1 MSPDAPA
8 TSPTDR
14 RSRLA
19 KLGKEEAATPA
30 PSPAAHGPV
39 PSTPSAPAPA
49 NLPGAP
55 PVPGAPPAAPPGAP
69 SLTPPQPPRPT
80 PAVAAPPVA
89 PRPVTPPPAAA
100 PAPPAP
106 LAAARRERRPE
117 PAPPEP
123 KPEPKPLTGR
133 AARAAEKEAA
143 KQAAKAAKAA
153 KAAGGSPAAAH
164 AIPAPPA
171 PPASAAQFGAHAPT
185 RAAAPEGPQKGR
197 NEAEGLRAI
206 APTRAQ
212 DVIHEQLGRK
222 SVRAETI
229 KLPQFPAP
237 ASDRPQAMQ
246 AEQTRR
252 EAIAKKE
259 AERRQKLLEGK
270 TPDEI
275 KKLEHD
281 WGEEDKLTYTPDP
294 DDREIEVFAIH
305 EPYGYVQMVKNDRTH
320 ATLYHVIEPKLSR
333 DEKLLL
339 DFIENT
345 LVDVLDL
352 QPAELDKIELP
363 KYIEGKFD
371 QVIFDYSI
379 RLGDEESTEDE
390 SRKRLLY
397 YVMRDFIGE
406 GPIDVFIRD
415 PMIEDISCDGPH
427 QPIFIYHRKYESLT
441 TTVRFRSHEELD
453 SFVIRL
459 AQRAGKHVS
468 IAEPIL
474 DATLR
479 DGSRLQATLAK
490 EVSTFGSTFTIR
502 KFREVPFTPIDLVR
516 FGTMSSAML
525 AYLWMVIQY
534 HQSAIY
540 AGGTASGKTTAI
552 NAIMLF
558 IPPQLK
564 VITIEDT
571 REINIPQPNWIAGLT
586 RGGFGP
592 RDAHGRQA
600 GEIDMFQLLKNAL
613 RQRPEYIIVGE
624 VRGAEAY
631 NLFQAM
637 ATGHAA
643 YGTMH
648 ADSVD
653 AVIHRLESDPI
664 NIPRALLEALDVV
677 AVQIQTRVGGK
688 RVRRTKQITEIVG
701 LDPNTREILTNEVFT
716 WDPGSDRFLFSGI
729 SYSLERIAAETGL
742 SSQQVAMEMEDR
754 VRVINWMVDQD
765 IRVYKTVAEII
776 TAYFYDKEGVLQKVD
791 NNLPWSQESP
801 AAPPAAAPAQADGPT
816 GTPAESPP
824 GTPPGA
830 SSGIPAM
837 DQPGGAGQPGEAGQ
851 PVSGSGQPGSGET
864 APEGS
869 EATPRDATSEA
880 TEAAPAAPPASEPAA
895 VAAPAKKGRSSVKK

>member
-8 TSPTDR
+8 PSPADR
-14 RSRLA
+14 RARLA
-19 KLGKEEAATPA
+19 KLGKGDAAKAPSDGSAMPPAASTPPGAPLPPGAAATSFNPPGAPPLPPSPPPPVQAAPEAA
-30 PSPAAHGPV
+30 PAAPRA
-39 PSTPSAPAPA
+39 PAAPSAPAP
-49 NLPGAP
+49 P
-55 PVPGAPPAAPPGAP
+55 
-69 SLTPPQPPRPT
+69 PT
-80 PAVAAPPVA
+80 P
-89 PRPVTPPPAAA
+89 TPPPAPEPVTEAA
-100 PAPPAP
+100 PTK
-106 LAAARRERRPE
+106 RERRRE
-117 PAPPEP
+117 PD
-123 KPEPKPLTGR
+123 
-133 AARAAEKEAA
+133 A
-143 KQAAKAAKAA
+143 KQPKAKTPAKAAPQPEA
-153 KAAGGSPAAAH
+153 PAA
-164 AIPAPPA
+164 
-171 PPASAAQFGAHAPT
+171 FGASAPT
-185 RAAAPEGPQKGR
+185 RAAPPGGEGPQKGK

-222 SVRAETI
+222 AVRADTI
-229 KLPQFPAP
+229 KLPFFPAP
-237 ASDRPQAMQ
+237 VSDRPKAMQ
-246 AEQTRR
+246 DEQHRR
-252 EAIAKKE
+252 EVIARKE

-275 KKLEHD
+275 KKLEQE
-281 WGEEDKLTYTPDP
+281 WGDEDKLYYQADP
-294 DDREIEVFAIH
+294 DDREIEVFPIH

-320 ATLYHVIEPKLSR
+320 MTLYHVIEPKLSR

-339 DFIENT
+339 DFIEKT

-352 QPAELDKIELP
+352 QPAELDKTELP

-371 QVIFDYSI
+371 QVVYDYSI
-379 RLGDEESTEDE
+379 RLGDEESTEQE
-390 SRKRLLY
+390 SRSRLLY

-415 PMIEDISCDGPH
+415 PLIEDISCDGPH
-427 QPIFIYHRKYESLT
+427 QPIFIYHRKYESIT

-516 FGTMSSAML
+516 FGTMSAAML
-525 AYLWMVIQY
+525 SYLWMVIQY

-716 WDPGSDRFLFSGI
+716 WDPGSDKFIFSGI

-742 SSQQVAMEMEDR
+742 SSQQVAQEMEDR

-776 TAYFYDKEGVLQKVD
+776 TNYFYDKAGVLARVD
-791 NNLPWSQESP
+791 GNLPWENTLAPPPVAPTPAPTATTPAGAGAAAAPEGQTPQP
-801 AAPPAAAPAQADGPT
+801 AAGSGPAPATAAGAQPAGEAAASAPTGPAAA
-816 GTPAESPP
+816 
-824 GTPPGA
+824 
-830 SSGIPAM
+830 
-837 DQPGGAGQPGEAGQ
+837 QP
-851 PVSGSGQPGSGET
+851 
-864 APEGS
+864 
-869 EATPRDATSEA
+869 
-880 TEAAPAAPPASEPAA
+880 
-895 VAAPAKKGRSSVKK
+895 APAKGRGRK

>member
-1 MSPDAPA
+1 MSPP
-8 TSPTDR
+8 PTAADR
-14 RSRLA
+14 RARLA
-19 KLGKEEAATPA
+19 KHRSETKDDEKPTDTS
-30 PSPAAHGPV
+30 PSKQQS
-39 PSTPSAPAPA
+39 PSEPTQPAPA
-49 NLPGAP
+49 ASQPPSPP
-55 PVPGAPPAAPPGAP
+55 PVSPPSSPGIRQVPPPPPPPSPPA
-69 SLTPPQPPRPT
+69 
-80 PAVAAPPVA
+80 
-89 PRPVTPPPAAA
+89 
-100 PAPPAP
+100 PAP
-106 LAAARRERRPE
+106 LAGKAAAKGVKRGQAGIAE
-117 PAPPEP
+117 PRAIRSPGKDVRSAAPPPEP
-123 KPEPKPLTGR
+123 TPGAPHGEPR
-133 AARAAEKEAA
+133 
-143 KQAAKAAKAA
+143 
-153 KAAGGSPAAAH
+153 
-164 AIPAPPA
+164 
-171 PPASAAQFGAHAPT
+171 PT
-185 RAAAPEGPQKGR
+185 RSATPGQGGPQKGV

-206 APTRAQ
+206 SPTRAQ
-212 DVIHEQLGRK
+212 DVIQEQMARK
-222 SVRAETI
+222 VVRATTL
-229 KLPQFPAP
+229 KLPHFPAP

-246 AEQTRR
+246 DEQQRR
-252 EAIAKKE
+252 ERIAQKE
-259 AERRQKLLEGK
+259 AERRAKVLEGL
-270 TPDEI
+270 TPEEI
-275 KKLEHD
+275 KKYEQE
-281 WGEEDKLTYTPDP
+281 WQAEDELSYRPDP
-294 DDREIEVFAIH
+294 DDRELEVFAIH
-305 EPYGYVQMVKNDRTH
+305 EPYAYVQIIRNDRTH

-339 DFIENT
+339 DFIEKT

-352 QPAELDKIELP
+352 QPSELDKTDLP
-363 KYIEGKFD
+363 DYIRGKFD
-371 QVIFDYSI
+371 QVIYDYSI
-379 RLGDEESTEDE
+379 RLGDEESTEE
-390 SRKRLLY
+390 ASRARLLY

-427 QPIFIYHRKYESLT
+427 QPIFIYHRKYESIT
-441 TTVRFRSHEELD
+441 TTVRFRGHEELD

-502 KFREVPFTPIDLVR
+502 KFREVPFSPVDLVR
-516 FGTMSSAML
+516 FGTMSSTML

-716 WDPGSDRFLFSGI
+716 WDPASDKFNFSGI

-742 SSQQVAMEMEDR
+742 SSQEVLQEMEDR

-765 IRVYKTVAEII
+765 IRLYKTVAEII
-776 TAYFYDKEGVLQKVD
+776 TNYFYDKAAVLAKVD
-791 NNLPWSQESP
+791 GGLPW
-801 AAPPAAAPAQADGPT
+801 A
-816 GTPAESPP
+816 
-824 GTPPGA
+824 
-830 SSGIPAM
+830 
-837 DQPGGAGQPGEAGQ
+837 
-851 PVSGSGQPGSGET
+851 
-864 APEGS
+864 
-869 EATPRDATSEA
+869 
-880 TEAAPAAPPASEPAA
+880 
-895 VAAPAKKGRSSVKK
+895 

>member
-1 MSPDAPA
+1 MSPDAP
-8 TSPTDR
+8 SPSAADR

-19 KLGKEEAATPA
+19 KLGKEEAA
-30 PSPAAHGPV
+30 
-39 PSTPSAPAPA
+39 
-49 NLPGAP
+49 
-55 PVPGAPPAAPPGAP
+55 
-69 SLTPPQPPRPT
+69 QP
-80 PAVAAPPVA
+80 
-89 PRPVTPPPAAA
+89 AA
-100 PAPPAP
+100 PAPTPTPMPAP
-106 LAAARRERRPE
+106 LAALAPTAAPPTAAPPSGPAGRRERRPE
-117 PAPPEP
+117 PKPEPEPEP
-123 KPEPKPLTGR
+123 KPEAKPLTGR
-133 AARAAEKEAA
+133 AAKAAEKEAA
-143 KQAAKAAKAA
+143 KQAAKAARAAA
-153 KAAGGSPAAAH
+153 KT
-164 AIPAPPA
+164 PAPAPA
-171 PPASAAQFGAHAPT
+171 PHFGTQAPT

-246 AEQTRR
+246 AEQVRR

-259 AERRQKLLEGK
+259 EERRQKLLEGK

-281 WGEEDKLTYTPDP
+281 WGEEDRLTYTPDP
-294 DDREIEVFAIH
+294 DDHEIEVFAIH
-305 EPYGYVQMVKNDRTH
+305 EPYGYVQMIKNERTH

-339 DFIENT
+339 DFIEKT

-352 QPAELDKIELP
+352 QPSELDKIELP

-379 RLGDEESTEDE
+379 RLGDEESTEQE
-390 SRKRLLY
+390 SRARILY

-415 PMIEDISCDGPH
+415 PLIEDISCDGPH

-502 KFREVPFTPIDLVR
+502 KFREVPFTPVDLVR
-516 FGTMSSAML
+516 LGTMSAAML
-525 AYLWMVIQY
+525 AYLWMVIQG

-571 REINIPQPNWIAGLT
+571 RELNIPQPNWIAGLT

-742 SSQQVAMEMEDR
+742 SSQQVAQEMEDR
-754 VRVINWMVDQD
+754 VRVINWMVDRD
-765 IRVYKTVAEII
+765 IRVYRTVAEII
-776 TAYFYDKEGVLQKVD
+776 TAYFYDKASVLRKVD
-791 NNLPWSQESP
+791 GNLPWSQESP
-801 AAPPAAAPAQADGPT
+801 AAPAAPP
-816 GTPAESPP
+816 PAEAPP
-824 GTPPGA
+824 GTRAP
-830 SSGIPAM
+830 SGP
-837 DQPGGAGQPGEAGQ
+837 
-851 PVSGSGQPGSGET
+851 
-864 APEGS
+864 
-869 EATPRDATSEA
+869 
-880 TEAAPAAPPASEPAA
+880 EPAA
-895 VAAPAKKGRSSVKK
+895 VAAPAKEGRGSVKE